1 MGVNQLFFIIFI
13 NSCVISKHKSPIIS
27 DSEVMQIEL
36 ISQPCDIDVLVTIDK
51 AGTFKKDEIE
61 LFISVIDTRC
71 IENVEFMQFVNELVF
86 RALSIN
92 HIDFADI
99 LLNYDQSDF
108 IYQIIESP
116 LNDEIDLDQII
127 TKIENEEF
135 IKYEKILKSL
145 KKAKMKIEK

>member
-1 MGVNQLFFIIFI
+1 MSVNQLFFIIFI
-13 NSCVISKHKSPIIS
+13 NSCIISKDKSPIIS
-27 DSEVMQIEL
+27 ASEVMQIEL

-145 KKAKMKIEK
+145 KKAKMKIE